1 VFIGGTC
8 PSPSSFAIGGA
19 LGGVQAGYNWQ
30 VNRWLTGL
38 ESDLDW
44 SAIKGGAVSNFQI
57 GQAPANFV
65 ANENVYSAGTA
76 GLGWAGCLSTIF
88 YSTEPADCRTAGSA
102 LLSIVRLMSLRPARN
117 FRLFVRAGRTAL
129 WAIPRRSF

>member
-76 GLGWAGCLSTIF
+76 GLGWLPVDNILLYGTGGLPYGRVGAVVNCAF
-88 YSTEPADCRTAGSA
+88 DVSA
-102 LLSIVRLMSLRPARN
+102 ASAQFSFICSSGPN
-117 FRLFVRAGRTAL
+117 CFV
-129 WAIPRRSF
+129 AIPRRSF